1 MVVCL
6 SVCVCVCVSLS
17 VSLSRDLSLSR
28 CFELSLID
36 LSPPHFAAPTNS
48 NASLCVELAGVL
60 RAGLCVSE
68 ATHPWAVLEA
78 VVVAVLDDQVP
89 WKQL

>member
-1 MVVCL
+1 M
-6 SVCVCVCVSLS
+6 SVCVC
-17 VSLSRDLSLSR
+17 LSLS
-28 CFELSLID
+28 LSLATSLCLAV
-36 LSPPHFAAPTNS
+36 LSSALLTSPPPHFAAPTNS